1 MKEIMASYKDF
12 VEFSTL
18 LIYVLNVE
26 LEVMFMLE

>member
-1 MKEIMASYKDF
+1 MASYKDF

-26 LEVMFMLE
+26 LEVMFVLE